1 MQSALLQVIID
12 LQPVVDRLQNML
24 KTTRKSVTLRD
35 VAALAGIDKATA
47 SRALS
52 GKGYMSPQTR
62 EAALRAAQELG
73 FQPDLNAQ
81 HLARGRDHNII
92 ALLPDNDLGVL
103 SQQAFFIEHRLNEMD
118 FEVQVHDVPRWV
130 NHFEERQVALV
141 NKVRR
146 QRPGAIIAGSGLV
159 SGPREEWDAASEG
172 GG

>member
-1 MQSALLQVIID
+1 
-12 LQPVVDRLQNML
+12 ML

-81 HLARGRDHNII
+81 HLAQGRNHNII

-118 FEVQVHDVPRWV
+118 FEVQMHDVPRWV
-130 NHFEERQVALV
+130 NHFEKRQ
-141 NKVRR
+141 
-146 QRPGAIIAGSGLV
+146 
-159 SGPREEWDAASEG
+159 
-172 GG
+172 